1 MIVLPGSLRTKCC
14 PQAGILLR
22 NQRYGLQMEVRMREL
37 ECEFDIALFLQ
48 SPRTSVKQE
57 GMAPRSLTRAEEQV
71 RAGVAGDPSEL
82 ANDVLRCL
90 RDQQRR
96 PFEITPQ
103 LEAWL
108 LESADQPA
116 TPLTKADFDGI
127 RHRARKRNSAS
138 KVWASVG
145 RTISLQM
152 LSANSISRR

>member
-1 MIVLPGSLRTKCC
+1 MRFNLSPAASRWY
-14 PQAGILLR
+14 PLL
-22 NQRYGLQMEVRMREL
+22 VT
-37 ECEFDIALFLQ
+37 IALAKDVEEFLQ
-48 SPRTSVKQE
+48 
-57 GMAPRSLTRAEEQV
+57 EQV

-82 ANDVLRCL
+82 ANDVLRCV

-127 RHRARKRNSAS
+127 RHRARKRNPAS
-138 KVWASVG
+138 KA
-145 RTISLQM
+145 
-152 LSANSISRR
+152 